1 MFLNILRGVIFMRV
15 TTKNYCCFT
24 GLRPQKLNFKED
36 SKKHNIIMSRCEKYI
51 IQLIEGYNV
60 TNFISGMAL
69 GWDIWCAEEIL
80 KLRDRYSNI
89 SLECAVPCSEQDKY
103 WSESDKRRYTEILSR
118 ADKVVQLQEKYTSDC
133 MIKRNRYMV
142 DKSLYVFALWDKQ
155 NGGTANTIKYALEKE
170 RRIIII
176 NPVTA
181 EVLVNKQ

>member
-1 MFLNILRGVIFMRV
+1 MRV
-15 TTKNYCCFT
+15 TTENYCCFT

-80 KLRDRYSNI
+80 KLRDRYSSI
-89 SLECAVPCSEQDKY
+89 SLECAIPCLGQDKY
-103 WSESDKRRYTEILSR
+103 WSESDKHRYVEILSK
-118 ADKVVQLQEKYTSDC
+118 ADNIIQMQEKYTSDC
-133 MIKRNRYMV
+133 MIKRNLYMV
-142 DKSLYVFALWDKQ
+142 DKSLYVFALWDRQ
-155 NGGTANTIKYALEKE
+155 VGGTASTIKYALEKE

-176 NPVTA
+176 NPITS
-181 EVLVNKQ
+181 EILVNKR

>member
-1 MFLNILRGVIFMRV
+1 MRV

-80 KLRDRYSNI
+80 KLRDRYSSI
-89 SLECAVPCSEQDKY
+89 SLECAIPCLGQDKY
-103 WSESDKRRYTEILSR
+103 WSESDKHRYVEILSK
-118 ADKVVQLQEKYTSDC
+118 ADNIIQMQEKYTSDC
-133 MIKRNRYMV
+133 MIKRNLYMV
-142 DKSLYVFALWDKQ
+142 DKSLYVFALWDRQ
-155 NGGTANTIKYALEKE
+155 VGGTASTIKYALEKE

-176 NPVTA
+176 NPITS
-181 EVLVNKQ
+181 EILVNKR

>member
-1 MFLNILRGVIFMRV
+1 MFLNILRGIIFMRV
-15 TTKNYCCFT
+15 TTENYCCFT

-80 KLRDRYSNI
+80 KLRDRYSSI
-89 SLECAVPCSEQDKY
+89 SLECAIPCLGQDKY
-103 WSESDKRRYTEILSR
+103 WSESDKHRYVEILSK
-118 ADKVVQLQEKYTSDC
+118 ADNIIQMQEKYTSDC

-142 DKSLYVFALWDKQ
+142 DKSLYVFALWDRQ
-155 NGGTANTIKYALEKE
+155 VGGTASTIKYALEKE

-176 NPVTA
+176 NPITS
-181 EVLVNKQ
+181 EILVNKR

>member
-15 TTKNYCCFT
+15 TTENYCCFT

-36 SKKHNIIMSRCEKYI
+36 SKKHNIIMSKCEKYI

-80 KLRDRYSNI
+80 KLRDRYSSI
-89 SLECAVPCSEQDKY
+89 SLECAIPCLGQDKY
-103 WSESDKRRYTEILSR
+103 WSESDKHRYVEILSK
-118 ADKVVQLQEKYTSDC
+118 ADNIIQMQEKYTSDC
-133 MIKRNRYMV
+133 MIKRNLYMV
-142 DKSLYVFALWDKQ
+142 DKSLYVFALWDRQ
-155 NGGTANTIKYALEKE
+155 VGGTASTIKYALEKE

-176 NPVTA
+176 NPITS
-181 EVLVNKQ
+181 EILVNKR

>member
-15 TTKNYCCFT
+15 TTENYCCFT

-80 KLRDRYSNI
+80 KLRDRYSSI
-89 SLECAVPCSEQDKY
+89 SLECAIPCLGQDKY
-103 WSESDKRRYTEILSR
+103 WSESDKHRYVEILSK
-118 ADKVVQLQEKYTSDC
+118 ADNIIQMQEKYTSDC
-133 MIKRNRYMV
+133 MIKRNLYMV
-142 DKSLYVFALWDKQ
+142 DKSLYVFALWDRQ
-155 NGGTANTIKYALEKE
+155 VGGTASTIKYALEKE
-170 RRIIII
+170 RRIISI
-176 NPVTA
+176 A
-181 EVLVNKQ
+181 LKL

>member
-1 MFLNILRGVIFMRV
+1 MTFSECQNKNLEDKMLN
-15 TTKNYCCFT
+15 CCFT
-24 GLRPQKLNFKED
+24 GLRPQKLNFKEN
-36 SKKHNIIMSRCEKYI
+36 SEKHNIIMSKCEKYI
-51 IQLIEGYNV
+51 IQLIKWHNV